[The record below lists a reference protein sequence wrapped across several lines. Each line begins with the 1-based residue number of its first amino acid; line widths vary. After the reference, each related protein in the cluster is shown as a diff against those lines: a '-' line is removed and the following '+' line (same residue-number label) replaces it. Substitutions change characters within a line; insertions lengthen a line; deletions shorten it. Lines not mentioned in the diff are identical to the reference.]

1 MKINYTV
8 KGDGPSIIL
17 MHGWGGSS
25 ASLKPLQEQLAGKG
39 FQVFNL
45 DLPGFGQ
52 SEMFKK
58 VMDLTDYVE
67 FLQAFIERMN
77 IYKPVLVGH
86 SFGGKIAVAYAAKY
100 QVKLSRLVIIAASG
114 INPRIEK
121 KQRNLQRTAKFF
133 GKFFN
138 LPGLRFSKPLVRKLF
153 YKTIVKESDYLKA
166 GKLKETFK
174 NVIKEHVNLLL
185 DKIKIDTLVIWGEK
199 DGITPLWQG
208 KKLAQGISNARLEVI
223 EDATHNLPLVMP
235 ELVAK
240 IISLFIK
247 K

>member
-8 KGDGPSIIL
+8 KGDGPPIIL

-25 ASLKPLQEQLAGKG
+25 ASLEPLQEQLAGKG
-39 FQVFNL
+39 FQVFNF

-52 SEMFKK
+52 SEMLKK
-58 VMDLTDYVE
+58 VMDLSDYVE
-67 FLQAFIERMN
+67 FLHAFLERMN

-86 SFGGKIAVAYAAKY
+86 SFGGKIAVAFAAKY
-100 QVKLSRLVIIAASG
+100 GDKLARLVIIDASG
-114 INPRIEK
+114 INPKIEK
-121 KQRNLQRTAKFF
+121 KQRRLQRTAKFF
-133 GKFFN
+133 GKVFN
-138 LPGLRFSKPLVRKLF
+138 LPGLHFTKPLARKLF

-174 NVIKEHVNLLL
+174 NIVKEHVDLLL
-185 DKIKIDTLVIWGEK
+185 SKINMETLVIWGEK

-208 KKLAQGISNARLEVI
+208 KKLAQGIRNARLEVI
-223 EDATHNLPLVMP
+223 ENATHNLPLVMP

-240 IISLFIK
+240 IISLFIRK
-247 K
+247 